1 MVIISAEIGVGIFA
15 ITNDNREK
23 IDGFVIENFKKIIHN
38 YENSSDTK
46 AVDWVQE
53 HVRLSD
59 SKQFA

>member
-15 ITNDNREK
+15 VTNDNREK
-23 IDGFVIENFKKIIHN
+23 IDGFVIGNFKKIIHN

-53 HVRLSD
+53 HVIRLSG
-59 SKQFA
+59 

>member
-1 MVIISAEIGVGIFA
+1 MAIISAEIGVGIFA

-53 HVRLSD
+53 HVIRLSG
-59 SKQFA
+59 